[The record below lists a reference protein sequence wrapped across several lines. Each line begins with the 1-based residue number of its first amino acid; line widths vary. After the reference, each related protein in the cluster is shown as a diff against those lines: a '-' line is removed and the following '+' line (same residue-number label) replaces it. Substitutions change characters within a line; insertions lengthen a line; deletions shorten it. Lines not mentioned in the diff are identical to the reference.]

1 MQSVF
6 NIYDEGLAQT
16 PDDSLS
22 APRLS
27 PEKMCNSTHNL
38 VKP

>member
-6 NIYDEGLAQT
+6 NIYDEGLAHT
-16 PDDSLS
+16 PADSLS
-22 APRLS
+22 APRLI
-27 PEKMCNSTHNL
+27 PEGICNGTHKI